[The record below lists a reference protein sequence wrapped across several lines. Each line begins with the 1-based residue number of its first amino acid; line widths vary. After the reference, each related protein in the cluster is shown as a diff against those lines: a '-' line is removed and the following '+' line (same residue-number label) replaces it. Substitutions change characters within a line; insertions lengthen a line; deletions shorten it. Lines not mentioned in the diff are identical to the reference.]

1 MGFTCSETEAW
12 NIARSSSNN
21 SRMWLHKKLHEDTHG
36 NSTQILFSVYC
47 LGQCRLYQKRVRS
60 FMTSIEF
67 RHARQKLGMSMV
79 EASTKCGVPYRTWQ
93 DWEAGKRRVPPW
105 VKCLLFYLERGWTY
119 DANRELSTNRKSPR
133 DVRPP
138 GLEPGTYW
146 LEVI

>member
-36 NSTQILFSVYC
+36 NDSSVFAVYC

-67 RHARQKLGMSMV
+67 RHARQKLGMSMA

-119 DANRELSTNRKSPR
+119 DAHRELSTNRKSPEM
-133 DVRPP
+133 VRPS
-138 GLEPGTYW
+138 GLEPETYW
-146 LEVI
+146 LEGI